1 MNIYRELSEI
11 ASAKY
16 GLGLKDPIYYALA
29 KLVEDPKFGLLHDMF
44 NDDPADF
51 DNYLD
56 YYFSNET
63 TCAVIANFM
72 RMIWILNG
80 RKAFYGPN
88 EPVTPAPYV
97 NVIGKDTLMYWVS
110 MLGEELMRCGNANFS
125 AFNAYGIIW
134 TGDGLINGSKI
145 RAAMYY
151 ILEIL
156 SKSNNEVYEEPT
168 IIANSPFCFFGRDIE
183 SVRIY
188 GTEDGIG
195 YLNPDDNH
203 YYIDVTVKDVFSQDG
218 IDKVNESINVGSTKL
233 GLGYFVDLEIPVGIS
248 FSHSLYEVKVMEGD
262 KAINPEILL
271 SYNALRDTTSAN
283 PEDYDYELY
292 NNNTLARTLLYKG
305 NDEALAVPD
314 KFEGA
319 PTRKLGPLTYYGKKI
334 KKIYVIDGITTIE

>member
-56 YYFSNET
+56 YYYSNET
-63 TCAVIANFM
+63 TCAILANFA
-72 RMIWILNG
+72 RMIYILNG

-88 EPVTPAPYV
+88 EPPTPGV
-97 NVIGKDTLMYWVS
+97 ELTKDNVLYWVS
-110 MLGEELMRCGNANFS
+110 MLGNELMHSGNRQS
-125 AFNAYGIIW
+125 SQYNAYGIAW

-168 IIANSPFCFFGRDIE
+168 IVAKAPFCFFGKDFEEFLIT
-183 SVRIY
+183 
-188 GTEDGIG
+188 GTADGIG
-195 YLNPDDNH
+195 YLNTDDNQ
-203 YYIDVTVKDVFSQDG
+203 YYIDFVAKDIFNYDVTETRIPILLGNQKLYDS
-218 IDKVNESINVGSTKL
+218 STVRFTVPS
-233 GLGYFVDLEIPVGIS
+233 GTT
-248 FSHSLYEVKVMEGD
+248 FSHSFYQIAIMEKD
-262 KAINPEILL
+262 KDTDALIQF
-271 SYNALRDTTSAN
+271 SYNALRDITSAK

-314 KFEGA
+314 RFEGA

-334 KKIYVIDGITTIE
+334 KKIYVVDGITVIE

>member
-1 MNIYRELSEI
+1 MTICNELYEI
-11 ASAKY
+11 ASAYY
-16 GLGLKDPIYYALA
+16 GLQIKDPIYYALA
-29 KLVEDPKFGLLHDMF
+29 KLVEDPKFELLQDMF
-44 NDDPADF
+44 NDDPDDF
-51 DNYLD
+51 DKYLD
-56 YYFSNET
+56 YYFANND
-63 TCAVIANFM
+63 TCQILANFM

-110 MLGEELMRCGNANFS
+110 MLGEELMHCGNKQGAGYNRF
-125 AFNAYGIIW
+125 GIQW

-168 IIANSPFCFFGRDIE
+168 IIANSPFCFFGKDIE

-203 YYIDVTVKDVFSQDG
+203 YYIDVTVKDVFGQDG
-218 IDKVNESINVGSTKL
+218 IDKVNESINVGPAKL
-233 GLGYFVDLEIPVGIS
+233 GLGYFVDLDIPVGTS
-248 FSHSLYEVKVMEGD
+248 FSHSLYEVKVTEKD
-262 KAINPEILL
+262 KAINPEIML
-271 SYNALRDTTSAN
+271 SYNALRDITSAN

-314 KFEGA
+314 RFDGA
-319 PTRKLGPLTYYGKKI
+319 PTRKLGPYTYAGKKI
-334 KKIYVIDGITTIE
+334 KKIYVVDGITTIE